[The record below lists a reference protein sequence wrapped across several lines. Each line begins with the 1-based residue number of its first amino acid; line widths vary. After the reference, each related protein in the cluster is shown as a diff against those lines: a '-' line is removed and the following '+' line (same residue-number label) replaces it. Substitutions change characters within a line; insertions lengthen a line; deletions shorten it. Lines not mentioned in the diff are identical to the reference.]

1 MNKVCKRIYIMNFDA
16 MSDISPLSD
25 RYTMQSEE
33 DLSYATRE
41 NSVYIGVYR
50 FLKKYK
56 VDKD

>member
-1 MNKVCKRIYIMNFDA
+1 

-41 NSVYIGVYR
+41 NAVYIGVYR

-56 VDKD
+56 VDKDE